1 MLNLKNRIR
10 LANDFKDILKN
21 GESFFCKNFYIKT
34 KNNTLDNSRFG
45 IIVSSK
51 VSKKA
56 VERNRLKRIIREI
69 IKENL
74 KDIKNKQDIVIILN
88 NSIVNKKR
96 EDIFNDFLEGFQRLK
111 LIDKIKK

>member
-21 GESFFCKNFYIKT
+21 GKPFFCKNLYIKT
-34 KNNTLDNSRFG
+34 KKNTLDNSRFG

-74 KDIKNKQDIVIILN
+74 KNIKNKQDTVIILN
-88 NSIVNKKR
+88 NSIVNKKK
-96 EDIFNDFLEGFQRLK
+96 EDISNDLLRGLQELE

>member
-1 MLNLKNRIR
+1 MLNSKNRIR

-21 GESFFCKNFYIKT
+21 GNSFFCKNLYIKT
-34 KNNTLDNSRFG
+34 KKNNLDNSRFG
-45 IIVSSK
+45 IIVSAK

-74 KDIKNKQDIVIILN
+74 EIIKKDQDVVIVLN
-88 NSIVNKKR
+88 SLIVNKKK
-96 EDIFNDFLEGFQRLK
+96 EDILKILLSAFQDLK
-111 LIDKIKK
+111 LIDKNKK